1 MNFQELIKSRI
12 ETSLEDQTW
21 VDEICIDESA
31 IYEQGA
37 LMAREAI
44 VELLEKVND
53 GNFDEITGEPL
64 SSECE
69 AEIKTIRNLICLI
82 KESKDYE

>member
-1 MNFQELIKSRI
+1 MNFQELINKKM
-12 ETSLEDQTW
+12 TYLD
-21 VDEICIDESA
+21 
-31 IYEQGA
+31 YERGA

-44 VELLEKVND
+44 IELLEKVND
-53 GNFDEITGEPL
+53 GNFDEISGEPL

-69 AEIKTIRNLICLI
+69 AEIKTIRNLIILI

>member
-1 MNFQELIKSRI
+1 MNFQELIKKNM
-12 ETSLEDQTW
+12 TYLD
-21 VDEICIDESA
+21 
-31 IYEQGA
+31 YERGA

-44 VELLEKVND
+44 IELLEKVND

-69 AEIKTIRNLICLI
+69 AEIKTIRNLIRLI

>member
-1 MNFQELIKSRI
+1 MNFQELINKKM
-12 ETSLEDQTW
+12 TYLD
-21 VDEICIDESA
+21 
-31 IYEQGA
+31 YERGA

-44 VELLEKVND
+44 IELLEKVND

>member
-1 MNFQELIKSRI
+1 MNFQELIKNRI
-12 ETSLEDQTW
+12 EKNGESISWD
-21 VDEICIDESA
+21 DCIA

-44 VELLEKVND
+44 IELLEKVND

-64 SSECE
+64 QENSHW
-69 AEIKTIRNLICLI
+69 EIETIRNLIRLI

>member
-1 MNFQELIKSRI
+1 MNFQELIKNKVEQER
-12 ETSLEDQTW
+12 EFNN
-21 VDEICIDESA
+21 VDFST
-31 IYEQGA
+31 YEKGA

-44 VELLEKVND
+44 IDLLEKVND

-64 SSECE
+64 HENSHW
-69 AEIKTIRNLICLI
+69 EIKTIRNLIRLI

>member
-44 VELLEKVND
+44 IELLERIND
-53 GNFDEITGEPL
+53 GNFDQFTGEPL
-64 SSECE
+64 SKACE
-69 AEIKTIRNLICLI
+69 AEIETIRNLITLI
-82 KESKDYE
+82 KHGNEYE